1 MQHHGF
7 WTFNLWFLSER
18 IILSPTQYF
27 VLLVNL
33 FVTLQQSDS
42 SVKEKM
48 GNYQAEIYKLR
59 PRDKKCCIVH
69 SNHLGCNQITKFISN
84 FQDYRD
90 VAMNWQ
96 FHDKRQSWAF
106 TNKEVAVGK
115 LFEWSKKIFWSHAQY
130 KLEEKSYK
138 MRFKALPVE
147 I

>member
-1 MQHHGF
+1 M
-7 WTFNLWFLSER
+7 
-18 IILSPTQYF
+18 
-27 VLLVNL
+27 LLVNL

-69 SNHLGCNQITKFISN
+69 INHLGCNQITKFISN

-90 VAMNWQ
+90 VAMNRQ
-96 FHDKRQSWAF
+96 FHDKRQSLTF

-115 LFEWSKKIFWSHAQY
+115 LFE
-130 KLEEKSYK
+130 
-138 MRFKALPVE
+138 
-147 I
+147 